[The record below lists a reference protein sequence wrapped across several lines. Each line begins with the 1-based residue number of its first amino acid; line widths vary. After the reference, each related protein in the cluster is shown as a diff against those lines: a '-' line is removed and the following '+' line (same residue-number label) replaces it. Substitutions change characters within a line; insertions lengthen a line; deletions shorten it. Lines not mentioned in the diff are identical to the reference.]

1 MRWISLKS
9 DVYPLG
15 WGVLG
20 VIVATASWTVVA
32 ERTAGAGPVSA
43 VEQSRLQWLA
53 NDEDEARAEA
63 AEVGREIARETS
75 AEVAEIEVKPDS
87 PSQLVRDAIALHEP
101 DRIIL
106 AVREGDDATWME
118 DGELADPAAEIEGV
132 PITRVRL

>member
-1 MRWISLKS
+1 MSR
-9 DVYPLG
+9 V
-15 WGVLG
+15 V
-20 VIVATASWTVVA
+20 VIATAALGRGALESVVDP
-32 ERTAGAGPVSA
+32 EDELYVVVPA